1 MSVRQKLL
9 AGYLVVAALVALVGA
24 MAWRIDADSAR
35 QAAVTEAEHIAQGV
49 GNDVAFGLPA
59 DTPGEV
65 PKPLFG
71 DGYALSVY
79 LQRLHKMQDR
89 DVVVV
94 DRDQVVL
101 GDAIPE
107 EVGSRFD
114 NDRGDEVGATI
125 RDGRTRTFIEVS
137 DDYPDGI
144 QQAVVPLV
152 GAGGVTLGAVILE
165 YTPLYDEML
174 QSTRHTQLGI
184 AAACTAGV
192 LLVLLIGWLIAR
204 TLTRRIGQL
213 TAAVLDVRN
222 GRYTR
227 RVDATGRDEITQLGR
242 AFNDMAEQLDRSARD
257 ILAKEYTDAILAS
270 AGEGICGVDEH
281 NRITFANAA
290 AARITGLSVDELLDQ
305 DAAVVLPDA
314 DPAAGGPRGPVQ
326 REGDMPAP
334 DGSRTRVAYT
344 VSPILRGERSAG
356 AVVLLRDVTR
366 QRALEEQLRHQAL
379 HDELTG
385 LPNRALFTDRLEQAM
400 TRSQTSLGVL
410 FLDLDGFKR
419 VNDSL
424 GHGAGDRLLQAT
436 AERLLST
443 VRAGDTVA
451 RFGGDEFGIML
462 DPADGEIVA
471 GLPARLLR
479 ALEEPLL
486 IDGREV
492 AVSASIGAVWDAG
505 RYADADE
512 VVRNADVAMYAAKS
526 EGKARCQVFHEEMHV
541 RLVDRLEQE
550 SRLRLAV
557 EHGELRLHLQP
568 IVAADTG
575 RSVGV
580 EALVRWQDPALGL
593 RPPGAFLPLA
603 EEAGLS
609 ADIDRWVLR
618 ESCRTLRQW
627 QDEEPEQAPDWISVN
642 VAAPLLE
649 SPGLP
654 DLVTEVL
661 RDTGLRPEALVLEV
675 TETTLMRDVA
685 ATAPRLDRLRAL
697 GVRVAIDDFGTGYSS
712 LGYLRDIPADVLK
725 IDRSFLDGLVGS
737 GRHRDLIDAVLHLGL
752 TLGLQVVAE
761 GIEDAAQLSELVS
774 LGCPLLQGFHCGRP
788 VPAEQL
794 RRQSAAMV
802 AQ

>member
-9 AGYLVVAALVALVGA
+9 GGYLVVAALVALIGA
-24 MAWRIDADSAR
+24 MAWRIDAGSAR
-35 QAAVTEAEHIAQGV
+35 RAAVTEAEHIAQGV
-49 GNDVAFGLPA
+49 SNDVAFGLPA
-59 DTPGEV
+59 DTAGET
-65 PKPLFG
+65 PRPLYS
-71 DGYALSVY
+71 DPVALATY
-79 LQRLHKMQDR
+79 LRRLHAMQER
-89 DVVVV
+89 DIVVV
-94 DRDQVVL
+94 DRDQIVL
-101 GDAIPE
+101 GDAVPE
-107 EVGSRFD
+107 NVGTRFD
-114 NDRGDEVGATI
+114 SDTADQVGATV
-125 RDGRTRTFIEVS
+125 RDRRTRTFVEVS
-137 DDYPDGI
+137 VDYPAGI
-144 QQAVVPLV
+144 QQVVVPLV
-152 GAGGVTLGAVILE
+152 GAGDTTLGAVILE

-174 QSTRHTQLGI
+174 ASTRSTQLGI
-184 AAACTAGV
+184 AATCAAGV
-192 LLVLLIGWLIAR
+192 LVVLLVGWLIAR
-204 TLTRRIGQL
+204 SLTRRIGQL
-213 TAAVLDVRN
+213 TGAVLDVRN
-222 GRYTR
+222 GEYGR
-227 RVDATGRDEITQLGR
+227 RVTAAGRDEITQLGR
-242 AFNDMAEQLDRSARD
+242 AFNDMAEQLDRSARE

-270 AGEGICGVDEH
+270 AGEGICGIDEH

-290 AARITGLSVDELLDQ
+290 AARITGLGADGLLGQ

-314 DPAAGGPRGPVQ
+314 DPAARGARGPVH

-344 VSPILRGERSAG
+344 VSPILRGDRPAG

-366 QRALEEQLRHQAL
+366 QRVLEEQLRHQAL

-400 TRSQTSLGVL
+400 VRTSTPVGVL

-424 GHGAGDRLLQAT
+424 GHGAGDRLLRAT
-436 AERLLST
+436 AERLLAT
-443 VRAGDTVA
+443 LRPGDTVA

-462 DPADGEIVA
+462 EPADEATVA
-471 GLPARLLR
+471 ELPGRLLR

-492 AVSASIGAVWDAG
+492 AVSASIGAVWDAA

-550 SRLRLAV
+550 GRLRLAV
-557 EHGELRLHLQP
+557 ERDELRLHLQP
-568 IVAADTG
+568 IVAAATG
-575 RSVGV
+575 RAAGV

-593 RPPGAFLPLA
+593 RPPGAFLPMA

-609 ADIDRWVLR
+609 ADIDRWVMR

-627 QDEEPEQAPDWISVN
+627 QDEDPAGAPGWISVN

-654 DLVTEVL
+654 DLVTAVL
-661 RDTGLRPEALVLEV
+661 RETGLRPDALVLEV

-737 GRHRDLIDAVLHLGL
+737 GRHKDLIAAVLQLGR
-752 TLGLQVVAE
+752 TLGLEVVAE
-761 GIEDAAQLSELVS
+761 GVEDAEQLAELVA

-788 VPAEQL
+788 APVEQV
-794 RRQSAAMV
+794 RRAPDMV

>member
-9 AGYLVVAALVALVGA
+9 GGYLIVAALVALIGA
-24 MAWRIDADSAR
+24 MTWRIDAASAR
-35 QAAVTEAEHIAQGV
+35 RAAVTEAEHIAQGV
-49 GNDVAFGLPA
+49 SNDVGFGLPA
-59 DTPGEV
+59 DTAGET
-65 PKPLFG
+65 PKPLYR
-71 DGYALSVY
+71 DPAALATY
-79 LQRLHKMQDR
+79 LRRLHAMQER
-89 DVVVV
+89 DIVIV
-94 DRDQVVL
+94 DREQIVL
-101 GDAIPE
+101 GDAVPE
-107 EVGSRFD
+107 NVGTRFD
-114 NDRGDEVGATI
+114 SDTADEVGATI

-137 DDYPDGI
+137 VDYPAGI
-144 QQAVVPLV
+144 QQAVVPLI
-152 GAGGVTLGAVILE
+152 GAGNVTLGAVILE

-174 QSTRHTQLGI
+174 ESTRSTQLGI
-184 AAACTAGV
+184 AGACAAGV
-192 LLVLLIGWLIAR
+192 LLVLLVGWLIAR
-204 TLTRRIGQL
+204 SLVRRIGQL
-213 TAAVLDVRN
+213 TGAVLDVRN
-222 GRYTR
+222 GQYSR
-227 RVDATGRDEITQLGR
+227 RVTAAGHDEITHLGR
-242 AFNDMAEQLDRSARD
+242 AFNDMAEQLDRSARE

-270 AGEGICGVDEH
+270 AGEGICGIDEH

-290 AARITGLSVDELLDQ
+290 AARITGLGADGLLSQ

-314 DPAAGGPRGPVQ
+314 DPAASGTRGPVH

-344 VSPILRGERSAG
+344 VSPILRGDRPAG

-400 TRSQTSLGVL
+400 ARASTPLGVL

-424 GHGAGDRLLQAT
+424 GHGAGDRLLRAT
-436 AERLLST
+436 ADRLLAT
-443 VRAGDTVA
+443 LRPGDTVA

-462 DPADGEIVA
+462 EHADDETVDQ
-471 GLPARLLR
+471 LPARLLR

-492 AVSASIGAVWDAG
+492 AVSASIGAVWDAE

-526 EGKARCQVFHEEMHV
+526 DGKARCQVFHEEMHV

-550 SRLRLAV
+550 GRLRLAV
-557 EHGELRLHLQP
+557 ERDELRLHLQP
-568 IVAADTG
+568 IVAAGTG
-575 RSVGV
+575 RAEGV

-593 RPPGAFLPLA
+593 RPPGAFLPMA

-609 ADIDRWVLR
+609 ADIDRWVMR
-618 ESCRTLRQW
+618 ESCRTLRAW
-627 QDEEPEQAPDWISVN
+627 QDEDPAGAPGWISVN

-654 DLVTEVL
+654 DLVTQVL
-661 RDTGLRPEALVLEV
+661 RETGLRPDALVLEV

-737 GRHRDLIDAVLHLGL
+737 DRHKDLIAAVLQLGR
-752 TLGLQVVAE
+752 TLGLAVIAE
-761 GIEDAAQLSELVS
+761 GVEDAEQLAELVA

-788 VPAEQL
+788 APAEQL
-794 RRQSAAMV
+794 RRSPDMV
-802 AQ
+802 AR